1 MQCDGQSLLP
11 FLEGASPADWRQE
24 VHYEVDFR
32 YTPNLPGLDAET
44 SLNLKPDEC
53 YLTSIRDRQYKYV
66 HFATLP
72 PLLFDME
79 NDPAEM
85 TNLAERPEHA
95 ATVLRYAQKMLS
107 WRMRHADR
115 TLANLHLSEQGVFDG
130 RKRAL
135 LS

>member
-1 MQCDGQSLLP
+1 
-11 FLEGASPADWRQE
+11 
-24 VHYEVDFR
+24 
-32 YTPNLPGLDAET
+32 
-44 SLNLKPDEC
+44 
-53 YLTSIRDRQYKYV
+53 
-66 HFATLP
+66 
-72 PLLFDME
+72 
-79 NDPAEM
+79 M